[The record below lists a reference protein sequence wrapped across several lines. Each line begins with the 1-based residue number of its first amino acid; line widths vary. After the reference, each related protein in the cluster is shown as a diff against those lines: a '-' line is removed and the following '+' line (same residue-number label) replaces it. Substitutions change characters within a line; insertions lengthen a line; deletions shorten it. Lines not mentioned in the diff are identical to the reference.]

1 MKAHAAALAAAAF
14 VLSGCTVA
22 PPAGPTELELD
33 AHYARMLDQVWANTE
48 LEGIVDRPEVGVVA
62 TLAPDNWIKTVYTC
76 LGERGVADFGF
87 VYGAD
92 TGLALHAA
100 DGRSRMSEQAQL
112 AFYRCAA
119 QYRLDGA
126 DIFGG
131 ERLRSTAQL
140 DYIYDHYAEWTVPCM
155 LRNGYLVPYA
165 PSREDFVASQ
175 GRWNPYFAVRDVDPS
190 ELERICGSQLP
201 AL

>member
-1 MKAHAAALAAAAF
+1 MKAHAAALVAAAF
-14 VLSGCTVA
+14 VLSGCTLA
-22 PPAGPTELELD
+22 PPAGPTESELD
-33 AHYARMLDQVWANTE
+33 AYHARVLDQVWANTR

-62 TLAPDNWIKTVYTC
+62 TLDPSNWIKTIYTC
-76 LGERGVADFGF
+76 LGERGVTEFGF

-100 DGRSRMSEQAQL
+100 DGRSPMGERAQL

-126 DIFGG
+126 DIFGS

-140 DYIYDHYAEWTVPCM
+140 EYIYDYYAEWVVPCM
-155 LRNGYLVPYA
+155 LRTGYVVTYA

-175 GRWNPYFAVRDVDPS
+175 GRWNPYFTVRDVDPS
-190 ELERICGSQLP
+190 ELERICGPQLP